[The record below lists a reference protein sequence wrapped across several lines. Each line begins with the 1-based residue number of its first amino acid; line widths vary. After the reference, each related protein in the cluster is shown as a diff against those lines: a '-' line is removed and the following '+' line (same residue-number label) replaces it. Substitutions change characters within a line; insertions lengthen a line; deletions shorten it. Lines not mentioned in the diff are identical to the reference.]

1 MIRKK
6 CSGSCSA
13 APPPDAVALAIEGTW
28 IVTSRDGKRRK
39 RCAVADVELLKD
51 VMEMHFD
58 RAVSDI
64 QSTTNLLVRQ
74 TFGYQTHDLTLAHG
88 QRNESFL
95 GYRARLLSRRF
106 PERGQ
111 LQQLLAARHLP
122 QDLHENLRVHIL

>member
-13 APPPDAVALAIEGTW
+13 PPPGAVALAIEGSW
-28 IVTSRDGKRRK
+28 IVASRDGKRRK
-39 RCAVADVELLKD
+39 RRAVADVELLKD

-58 RAVSDI
+58 RAVSNI
-64 QSTTNLLVRQ
+64 QSTSNLLVRQ

-95 GYRARLLSRRF
+95 GYRARLLSRRL

-122 QDLHENLRVHIL
+122 QDLHENL

>member
-6 CSGSCSA
+6 CSGSCSV
-13 APPPDAVALAIEGTW
+13 APPPGAIALAIERRW

-58 RAVSDI
+58 RAVSNI

-95 GYRARLLSRRF
+95 GYRARLLSRL

-111 LQQLLAARHLP
+111 LQKLLAARHLP